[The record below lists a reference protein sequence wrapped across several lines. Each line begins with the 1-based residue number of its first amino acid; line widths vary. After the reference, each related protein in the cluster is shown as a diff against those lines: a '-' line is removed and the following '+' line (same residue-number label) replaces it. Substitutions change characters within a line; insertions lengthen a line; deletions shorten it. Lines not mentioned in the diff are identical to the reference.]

1 MNQRGKNKNELK
13 EMRTILETFGTMLNT
28 PTFESGVPEEDDKKK
43 DHEKILEVIIV
54 ENFPKIGEE
63 IITEVHEIQRVPN
76 RINSR

>member
-1 MNQRGKNKNELK
+1 
-13 EMRTILETFGTMLNT
+13 MLNT

-43 DHEKILEVIIV
+43 DHEKIRKVIIL